1 MYEAITDGVIVRARP
16 RYLPEQS
23 SPERSRF
30 VWAYEIEIV
39 NATPDAVQ
47 LLSRYWNITDEA
59 GGRQEV
65 RGPGVVGETPVIEP
79 GGSFTY
85 TSACPLAA
93 PSGVMVGAYQM
104 RRVKDDS
111 RFEVAIPAFAL
122 DSPHV
127 TRLAN

>member
-1 MYEAITDGVIVRARP
+1 MFEAVTDGIIVRARP
-16 RYLPEQS
+16 RFLPEQS
-23 SPERSRF
+23 NPERSRY

-39 NATPDAVQ
+39 NATPNSVQ
-47 LLSRYWNITDEA
+47 LISRFWSITDEA
-59 GGRQEV
+59 GAHQEV

-79 GGSFTY
+79 GDSFTY

-104 RRVKDDS
+104 RRVRDDF

-122 DSPHV
+122 DSPFV

>member
-1 MYEAITDGVIVRARP
+1 MFEAETHGVIVRARP
-16 RYLPEQS
+16 RYMPEAS
-23 SPERSRF
+23 NPERGRY

-39 NATPDAVQ
+39 NATPDTVQ
-47 LLSRYWNITDEA
+47 LISRYWSITDEA
-59 GGRQEV
+59 GAQQEV

-79 GGSFTY
+79 GSSYTY

-104 RRVKDDS
+104 RRVRDDS

-122 DSPHV
+122 DNPNI